1 MSTHNKI
8 VNIYKSR
15 QNILN
20 ILDSIYGY
28 DITDYSGFSYNEVD
42 AMYNNDQLDMLLTH
56 KKSGDKTIPM
66 SKTYIKYNLQGS
78 LNSSSLNV
86 IIEDLYALSDTLS
99 KEDCLFI
106 VYDGEPNDS
115 LVKYLNQI
123 YANDNIF
130 VVVYNI
136 KRLQFNILEH
146 ALVPKVSIMS
156 EKEVEA
162 LKTKYSIDNM
172 KKLPEIS
179 RFDPQAQAICLRP
192 GQVCCFIRNSVTSM
206 ETPYYRVCV

>member
-1 MSTHNKI
+1 MNNSSDKI
-8 VNIYKSR
+8 RAIYKSR
-15 QNILN
+15 STLLEL
-20 ILDSIYGY
+20 LDAQGY
-28 DITDYSGFSYNEVD
+28 EVEDYVEFSLNEVD
-42 AMYNNDQLDMLLTH
+42 AMFNNDQLDMLLTH
-56 KKSGDKTIPM
+56 KKTTDKKVAIA
-66 SKTYIKYNLQGS
+66 KTYIKYNLQGS

-86 IIEDLYALSDTLS
+86 IIEDLYTLSDTLT
-99 KEDCLFI
+99 KDDCLFI

-115 LVKYLNQI
+115 LIKHLNHI
-123 YANDNIF
+123 YSNDKIF

-146 ALVPKVSIMS
+146 TLVPKVSIMN
-156 EKEVEA
+156 ETEVEN

-192 GQVCCFIRNSVTSM
+192 GQVCCFIRNSPTSM